1 MKKNSMLQSLKL
13 VIHGGIEEDQLSAR
27 IEQTYH
33 DALKQALQI
42 GYRKLIAGESSIE
55 VVQQTVRFLEDSP
68 LFNAGFGSV
77 LTQIGTIELD
87 AAIMDGGSLQA
98 GCVAGLSK
106 IANPICLA
114 RMVLESSDHMML
126 VGSHAEQ
133 FAYNCS
139 LNWIDSDS
147 LITELQ
153 RNKWLER
160 QKNAGN
166 LSLQNKYGTVGAVAI
181 DQYGNLAAG
190 TSTGGLANKHPGRV
204 GDSCIIGAGTYA
216 NNNTCAVSTTG
227 QGEYFMRL
235 LTAYDIAAQIEYK
248 KSSLEEAVRS
258 SLKKLTTLGGLGGII
273 ALDSSGK
280 VVIYFNTKG
289 MYRGYIENG
298 TYVTKIYN

>member
-1 MKKNSMLQSLKL
+1 MKPVARSLKL
-13 VIHGGIEEDQLSAR
+13 VIHGGIENGQLSAQ
-27 IEQTYH
+27 IQQTYH
-33 DALKQALQI
+33 GALKKALQI
-42 GYRKLIAGESSIE
+42 GYCKLIAGESSIE
-55 VVQQTVRFLEDSP
+55 VVEETIRFLENSP
-68 LFNAGFGSV
+68 LFNAGCGSV

-87 AAIMDGGSLQA
+87 AAIMDGNSLEA
-98 GCVAGLSK
+98 GCVAGLAK

-114 RMVLESSDHMML
+114 RFVLERSDHMML
-126 VGSHAEQ
+126 IGSHAEQ
-133 FAYNCS
+133 FAYNCGM
-139 LNWIDSDS
+139 NWVDSDS
-147 LITELQ
+147 LITEIQ

-160 QKNAGN
+160 HKSAVG
-166 LSLQNKYGTVGAVAI
+166 LQNKYGTVGAIAI

-248 KSSLEEAVRS
+248 KASLAEAVQS

-273 ALDSSGK
+273 ALDSSGQM
-280 VVIYFNTKG
+280 VIDFNTTG
-289 MYRGYIENG
+289 MYRGHVENG
-298 TYVTKIYN
+298 TYVTKIYNE